1 MEEGNKLNFKE
12 NCLNFQ
18 LSELGEVVETVKEFK
33 KYAELWETSE
43 VKWKYKSERWL
54 ESVLEGLDVIDMEDT
69 INICL
74 TTLTR
79 LKT

>member
-12 NCLNFQ
+12 NCLNFE
-18 LSELGEVVETVKEFK
+18 LSELGEVMETVKEFK
-33 KYAELWETSE
+33 KYLDLWELSE

-69 INICL
+69 INVCL
-74 TTLTR
+74 
-79 LKT
+79 